1 MQFAHPAQA
10 QYSVAMS
17 SSPSLLAAQQPTD
30 VTPDEVRI
38 MIAYLQKARD
48 RAKQIRDRSPAGSY
62 MENVLSRTIDGITL
76 ELSQLDYLLARQ
88 PVETSKAMR
97 VRSRMRPA
105 I

>member
-10 QYSVAMS
+10 QYSVALS

-30 VTPDEVRI
+30 VTPDEVRT

-62 MENVLSRTIDGITL
+62 MENVLRDCKLWLTFIYVLSAFMCYICIFFFSVPP
-76 ELSQLDYLLARQ
+76 EL
-88 PVETSKAMR
+88 
-97 VRSRMRPA
+97 
-105 I
+105 